1 MGQYYIPHS
10 CFDIYWDIFNIGE
23 TRAFI
28 FMKNMVSRHLTF
40 SIWCSLIFII
50 YTYDTF
56 FGYFLH
62 NMSKGDTCSFDLTFF
77 NLKRELS
84 CVITWI
90 AWVLG
95 TLYLPAWHTRA
106 CVAAISASKCDTD
119 LVHLSQ
125 VVADCNI

>member
-1 MGQYYIPHS
+1 
-10 CFDIYWDIFNIGE
+10 
-23 TRAFI
+23 
-28 FMKNMVSRHLTF
+28 
-40 SIWCSLIFII
+40 
-50 YTYDTF
+50 
-56 FGYFLH
+56 
-62 NMSKGDTCSFDLTFF
+62 MSKGNTCSIDLTFF